1 MAEDKE
7 PTVMKVLNLAK
18 QNHGIG
24 EGDTQMNI
32 NCNNCNISCNIQ
44 IKTSPEEV
52 SHIGNHMQTWTSK
65 MTPTACSSPYNLEM
79 NLNLQFQFQLETGVK
94 PELIHH
100 QLKKKRMN

>member
-1 MAEDKE
+1 MAADKE
-7 PTVMKVLNLAK
+7 PTVMKVQNLAK
-18 QNHGIG
+18 QNHEIG

-32 NCNNCNISCNIQ
+32 NCNNCNIQ

-79 NLNLQFQFQLETGVK
+79 NLNLQFQFRLET
-94 PELIHH
+94 
-100 QLKKKRMN
+100 